1 MAVFLAGGFRAQ
13 GLASRVQA
21 VASGLEH
28 GGVAPLSFSDLW
40 MPLLLVSVEGF
51 TADFTWGG
59 MRLDGSLNVWNVV
72 IALQPSG
79 VLPWRGGFC
88 FPPDDEEEIARCTCK
103 CPEAATG
110 GFGSR
115 SCRH

>member
-51 TADFTWGG
+51 TAEFHMGG
-59 MRLDGSLNVWNVV
+59 YEVGRVLECLERCHCTSAFWRFALEGRLLLS
-72 IALQPSG
+72 S
-79 VLPWRGGFC
+79 
-88 FPPDDEEEIARCTCK
+88 
-103 CPEAATG
+103 
-110 GFGSR
+110 
-115 SCRH
+115 